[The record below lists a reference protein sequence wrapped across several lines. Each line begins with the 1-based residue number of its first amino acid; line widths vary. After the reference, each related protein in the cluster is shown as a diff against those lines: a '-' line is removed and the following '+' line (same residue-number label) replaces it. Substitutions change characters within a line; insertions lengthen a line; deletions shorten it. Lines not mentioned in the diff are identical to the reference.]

1 MPQVTLEP
9 APSPMEDLN
18 AGAAASS
25 SPAADKLV
33 TDTRSRSS
41 GREGEP
47 SSPGAELC
55 GGDMPADRV
64 ASAGKSTLAP
74 LTIGSSNGRAKI
86 RPLRRAATTGAG
98 LMTRS
103 ADWALDHPFG
113 TPAGEQAA
121 GDLQIAKPA
130 RRMKLG
136 ATRGQK
142 VSMSVDVPALP
153 TLLEPLDMDRTTRR
167 AVRRRL
173 KRGKSAQSLRAKP
186 GLMRSKSVDLEPG
199 SPTARAPADTEE
211 ILRLKQWADEL
222 RAVREARQ
230 RRIVKAEAALSAD
243 RASAAHSREAR
254 KVELDRLLDEGA
266 SK

>member
-9 APSPMEDLN
+9 PPSPMEDLN

-25 SPAADKLV
+25 SPAADN
-33 TDTRSRSS
+33 
-41 GREGEP
+41 P

-64 ASAGKSTLAP
+64 ASAGKSTLARP
-74 LTIGSSNGRAKI
+74 TIGSSNGRAKI
-86 RPLRRAATTGAG
+86 RPLRRAAITGAG

-103 ADWALDHPFG
+103 VDWALGRPFG
-113 TPAGEQAA
+113 AAAGEQAA

-167 AVRRRL
+167 AVRRSL
-173 KRGKSAQSLRAKP
+173 KRGKSAKSLRAKP
-186 GLMRSKSVDLEPG
+186 GLMRSQSVDLEPG
-199 SPTARAPADTEE
+199 SPTARAPVDAEY
-211 ILRLKQWADEL
+211 LKQWADDL

-230 RRIVKAEAALSAD
+230 RRIVKAEATLSAD
-243 RASAAHSREAR
+243 RSSAARSREAR